1 MNFDGKTVLVTGG
14 SSGIGER
21 CAERFAAL
29 GATVIV
35 NSARSVE
42 AGEAV
47 AARIGGLYLQADV
60 SDKAAVEVMIAAAV
74 ERTGRLDVV
83 INNAGATEVIPHDD
97 LDAVT
102 DEVWHRIIDTNLT
115 GTWYVTRA
123 AVPHLRESDN
133 GCVINV
139 TSLAGVRVL
148 GSSIPYAVSKAGIN
162 HLTRLLARALG
173 PDVRVNAVAPGLVDT
188 PWTSDWNEIR
198 EYVRAT
204 VPARRSATPD
214 DIAEACLFLAHSTLV
229 TGDILMVDGGHHLL

>member
-42 AGEAV
+42 AGKAV

-60 SDKAAVEVMIAAAV
+60 SNEAAVRAMIAAAI
-74 ERTGRLDVV
+74 EHTGRLDVV
-83 INNAGATEVIPHDD
+83 INNAGTTEVIPHHD

-102 DEVWHRIIDTNLT
+102 DEVWHKIIDTNLT

-133 GCVINV
+133 GSVINV
-139 TSLAGVRVL
+139 TSLAGVRAL
-148 GSSIPYAVSKAGIN
+148 GSSIPYAVSKAGLN

-188 PWTSDWNEIR
+188 PWTSEWNEMR
-198 EYVRAT
+198 EHVRAT

-214 DIAEACLFLAHSTLV
+214 DVAEACLFLAHSTLV

>member
-1 MNFDGKTVLVTGG
+1 MDFHDKTVLITGA

-29 GATVIV
+29 GATVVV

-42 AGEAV
+42 AGEEV
-47 AARIGGLYLQADV
+47 AERIGGLYLQADV
-60 SDKAAVEVMIAAAV
+60 SDEAAVQAMVAGAV
-74 ERTGRLDVV
+74 DRTGRLDVV
-83 INNAGATEVIPHDD
+83 INNAGATEVIPHHD

-102 DEVWHRIIDTNLT
+102 NDIWHHIMGTNLT
-115 GTWYVTRA
+115 GTWNVTRA
-123 AVPHLRESDN
+123 AVPHLRNSDN
-133 GCVINV
+133 GNIINV

-148 GSSIPYAVSKAGIN
+148 GSSIPYAVSKAGLN

-188 PWTSDWNEIR
+188 PWTADWDEIR
-198 EYVRAT
+198 KQVQAT
-204 VPARRSATPD
+204 APMRRSASPD
-214 DIAEACLFLAHSTLV
+214 DIAEACLYLANSTFV

>member
-1 MNFDGKTVLVTGG
+1 MDFHDKTVLITGA

-29 GATVIV
+29 GATVVV

-42 AGEAV
+42 AGEEV
-47 AARIGGLYLQADV
+47 AERIGGLYLQADV
-60 SDKAAVEVMIAAAV
+60 SDEAAVQAMVAGAV
-74 ERTGRLDVV
+74 DRTGRLDVV
-83 INNAGATEVIPHDD
+83 INNAGATEVIPHHD

-102 DEVWHRIIDTNLT
+102 NDIWHHIMGTNLT
-115 GTWYVTRA
+115 GTWNVTRA
-123 AVPHLRESDN
+123 AVPHLRNSDN
-133 GCVINV
+133 GNIINV

-148 GSSIPYAVSKAGIN
+148 GSSIPYAVSKAGLN

-188 PWTSDWNEIR
+188 PWTADWDEIR
-198 EYVRAT
+198 EQVQAT
-204 VPARRSATPD
+204 APMRRSASPD
-214 DIAEACLFLAHSTLV
+214 DIAEACLYLANSTFV